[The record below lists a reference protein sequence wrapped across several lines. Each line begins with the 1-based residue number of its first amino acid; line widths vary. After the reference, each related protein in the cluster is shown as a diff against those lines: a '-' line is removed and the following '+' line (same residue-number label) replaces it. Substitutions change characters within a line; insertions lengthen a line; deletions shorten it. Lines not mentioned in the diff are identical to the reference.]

1 MRLAGRVRHALS
13 DLPAEQHAALRLRQG
28 ATRRERFERGENA
41 RPVLEG
47 SPDDPPFRAAAP
59 TDAPSPAI
67 SKHQGDHRCEARTC
81 YETPSK
87 HCWRKE
93 EQRAAAAC
101 KPPVAEGPSIGFVH
115 LFGADPNYEQNM
127 KAINNEYSV
136 EGLPVKIKDRVKTA
150 IKAFDKYTQRRPI
163 VVVVDVAYWWAG
175 KNLGWWRSWKKD
187 LGTYDKF
194 AGKLNEYKKDMAALV
209 KLLDK
214 EMEKSGRPYVL
225 VGKSNHNRGFEEGTV
240 EFNFIRAMG
249 KAVKAVFE
257 QHGHHFYDWRDVADQ
272 AEAKGR
278 WVMVDKLHQ
287 GSESNDLQTRAFMK
301 WTEAE
306 LGKKFSVSLEKQ
318 NEKLAEMEAER
329 AKEQEQEEAEMRR
342 ERRRQKRE
350 EERAA
355 QKAKDDAEW
364 EAAEEER
371 RQQAAQEAAAK
382 EEEDKQALVKA
393 EEEAMSTLT
402 NIRGYLNTNIANI
415 VGPQRAAAGA
425 LGSMDVNIPQRQPS
439 AGQTR

>member
-1 MRLAGRVRHALS
+1 
-13 DLPAEQHAALRLRQG
+13 
-28 ATRRERFERGENA
+28 
-41 RPVLEG
+41 
-47 SPDDPPFRAAAP
+47 
-59 TDAPSPAI
+59 
-67 SKHQGDHRCEARTC
+67 
-81 YETPSK
+81 
-87 HCWRKE
+87 
-93 EQRAAAAC
+93 
-101 KPPVAEGPSIGFVH
+101 VH

-306 LGKKFSVSLEKQ
+306 LGKKY
-318 NEKLAEMEAER
+318 EKLAEMEAER